1 MDVMQTGALLGVA
14 TCFCKVT
21 VNTRG
26 FGGII
31 VSIAATHLYTVVL
44 GQQPERY
51 VNEWL

>member
-21 VNTRG
+21 VNIRG

-31 VSIAATHLYTVVL
+31 VSIAATHLYCCFGTATREVCK
-44 GQQPERY
+44 
-51 VNEWL
+51 